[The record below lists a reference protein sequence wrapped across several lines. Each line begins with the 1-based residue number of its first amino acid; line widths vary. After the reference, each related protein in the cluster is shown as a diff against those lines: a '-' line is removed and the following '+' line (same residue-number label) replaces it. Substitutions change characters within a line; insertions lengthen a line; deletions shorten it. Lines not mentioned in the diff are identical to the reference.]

1 MFAWTPVPRWECEKT
16 GPSAGI
22 PTNEWLQEEPN
33 TTSKPHTF
41 PCLDLGNFG
50 LQQDPR
56 TLPSTTHL
64 CAALC
69 RLFPLVGG
77 SLQCARCSTHH
88 PRLSVTASL
97 CLGTLQGQQR
107 PWRSPGL
114 SKAAPHRCSGM
125 PSTELSASLYT
136 QVVLC
141 DRTCGSRGG
150 GGCTQARLGALPL
163 APGHGCTPCAGAT
176 STPPPPCILSLDW
189 AVGLPTGLCDYVNL
203 CFVPGDPQCCRN
215 DPFSTNQSFPRPPS
229 HSLLCH

>member
-1 MFAWTPVPRWECEKT
+1 M
-16 GPSAGI
+16 
-22 PTNEWLQEEPN
+22 
-33 TTSKPHTF
+33 PHTF
-41 PCLDLGNFG
+41 PCLVLGNFG

-69 RLFPLVGG
+69 RLSPLCGGQLAVCAVLNPTPAAVGHDLVG
-77 SLQCARCSTHH
+77 
-88 PRLSVTASL
+88 
-97 CLGTLQGQQR
+97 LGTLQGQQR

-176 STPPPPCILSLDW
+176 STPTG
-189 AVGLPTGLCDYVNL
+189 AGGLGAKLFAWTPVPRWECEKTGPSAGIPT
-203 CFVPGDPQCCRN
+203 
-215 DPFSTNQSFPRPPS
+215 
-229 HSLLCH
+229 